1 MKRVISLIL
10 VASVLFGVLSV
21 NAYAADQAPRNREP
35 FIFVHGLNGWGRDEG
50 IDGILPYWGA
60 TTGNLMQYLEGEGYE
75 CYACSVGPM
84 NSSWDRACELYAEI
98 TGTTVDYGEAH
109 AKAHNHRRYGRTYT
123 EPLVPNWG
131 QPTENG
137 LQKVHLIGHSFGGT
151 TIRTLAQ
158 LLKDGSAA
166 EREATPAENLSPLF
180 AGGKGDWVKS
190 ITTLCTPHNSS
201 TFFYPAKYTGLLDL
215 AVFLCFLY
223 ASIAGRIDLLSPL
236 VDFHLEQFGLTN
248 TPGEHDALP
257 LTNMIKW
264 YFSDSDDFA
273 HYDLLPENMV
283 KANEWL
289 EINPDI
295 YYFSYAYS
303 ATNKV
308 GNLQIPR
315 LTTNPVLFIP
325 CFIMGVIPTFTDK
338 KSGYEITAESRA
350 NDGIVSL
357 PSALYPWDEPHTDFN
372 ADRITKGVWNVMPV
386 RSGDHGTAI
395 GLLAN
400 AAVTHALYD
409 EIAERLVSLPD

>member
-1 MKRVISLIL
+1 
-10 VASVLFGVLSV
+10 
-21 NAYAADQAPRNREP
+21 
-35 FIFVHGLNGWGRDEG
+35 
-50 IDGILPYWGA
+50 
-60 TTGNLMQYLEGEGYE
+60 
-75 CYACSVGPM
+75 
-84 NSSWDRACELYAEI
+84 
-98 TGTTVDYGEAH
+98 
-109 AKAHNHRRYGRTYT
+109 
-123 EPLVPNWG
+123 
-131 QPTENG
+131 
-137 LQKVHLIGHSFGGT
+137 
-151 TIRTLAQ
+151 
-158 LLKDGSAA
+158 
-166 EREATPAENLSPLF
+166 
-180 AGGKGDWVKS
+180 
-190 ITTLCTPHNSS
+190 
-201 TFFYPAKYTGLLDL
+201 
-215 AVFLCFLY
+215 
-223 ASIAGRIDLLSPL
+223 
-236 VDFHLEQFGLTN
+236 
-248 TPGEHDALP
+248 
-257 LTNMIKW
+257 MIKW

-372 ADRITKGVWNVMPV
+372 ANNITKGVWNVMPV
-386 RSGDHGTAI
+386 RAGDHGTAI